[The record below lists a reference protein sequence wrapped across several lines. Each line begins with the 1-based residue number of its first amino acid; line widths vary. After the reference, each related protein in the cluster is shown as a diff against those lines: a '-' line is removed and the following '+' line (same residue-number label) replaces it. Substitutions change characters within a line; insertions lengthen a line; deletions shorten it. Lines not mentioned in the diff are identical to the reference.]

1 MKQRK
6 YVWAVLIVAVMAA
19 LLGVYLSNRP
29 KPMKGSKAI
38 TIEVLGKDEEK
49 AKTYT
54 GRTDAEYLSEAM
66 DDFSAVGFTYEAS
79 KGDFG
84 LFVTTV
90 DGVTADSE
98 DSAYWAIYVNGE
110 YGMYGVDQQT
120 VSDGDTFR
128 FAYETY

>member
-1 MKQRK
+1 MKPRTA
-6 YVWAVLIVAVMAA
+6 WILFITFVAAA
-19 LLGVYLSNRP
+19 MLGVYLNHRP

-49 AKTYT
+49 PKTYS
-54 GRTDAEYLSEAM
+54 GKTDAEYLSEAM

-79 KGDFG
+79 EGDWG

-90 DGVTADSE
+90 DGVVADSE

-110 YGMYGVDQQT
+110 YGMYGVDQQPVT
-120 VSDGDTFR
+120 DGDTFR